1 MAWAGLTGA
10 AKGDGRRGQ
19 CTGGRLVTKGTG
31 GHSVSRRGLL
41 SSKSTAGAAR
51 ATCLY
56 FQETIQHP
64 ACSSPTS
71 GWAWR
76 EPCSLW
82 ECKQGSSPVPTRAAP
97 PAKPAAGAF
106 CPSRDPVF
114 SSGDSFGI
122 RGIPKPAPSQALP
135 PQFVFQRSFQGG
147 ETRKGDP
154 SGHNTNAWRSSQGL
168 GSRGD
173 RK

>member
-1 MAWAGLTGA
+1 MAWTGLTGA
-10 AKGDGRRGQ
+10 AKGDGTRGQ
-19 CTGGRLVTKGTG
+19 CTGGRVVTNGTG
-31 GHSVSRRGLL
+31 GCSVSRRGLL

-71 GWAWR
+71 GQAWR

-82 ECKQGSSPVPTRAAP
+82 ECKQGSPPVPTRAAP
-97 PAKPAAGAF
+97 PAKPAAGAL
-106 CPSRDPVF
+106 CPSGDPVF
-114 SSGDSFGI
+114 SSGDSSGL
-122 RGIPKPAPSQALP
+122 RGILKPAPSQALP
-135 PQFVFQRSFQGG
+135 PRFVFQRSFRGG
-147 ETRKGDP
+147 ETGNGDP
-154 SGHNTNAWRSSQGL
+154 SGHNINAWRSSQGL